1 MKVTRTNHILH
12 FTALLCLALILAGCS
27 GKRSPMPEG
36 LLHDGQLPNYKYI
49 RFYGDS
55 APEKAAMRLLLAQWA
70 AQEAAT
76 GNTGNFTVLSLSGG
90 GADGA
95 FGAGFLTGWTSRGDR
110 PNFTFVTGVSTGA
123 LIAPFAFLG
132 PEYDATLKLLYTTF
146 STINLVK
153 ARPIGSALVGDGLF
167 NVNSFRRAL
176 KTYVNTK
183 IINKIAAEHRK
194 GRRLFVGTTNLDEM
208 RPVYWNIGAIAQFQ
222 TKKAHQLIRDVILA
236 SASVPVAFPPMYFS
250 LEIDGKKYEEMHV
263 DGGVTNQVFAYP
275 PSVHM
280 KKNLDKLG
288 ISRKI
293 ILYVIRNDALTT
305 KPIQV
310 NPNLGDIAARSLTGL
325 IRNQGIGDLYRIFYV
340 AERDGADF
348 NLAFIPPTFQADSN
362 ELFDPNYMSK
372 LFKVGQDMAKSTT
385 PWHKTPPYDLN
396 PQQ

>member
-1 MKVTRTNHILH
+1 MQITRTNHILH
-12 FTALLCLALILAGCS
+12 FAALLCLTLVLTACG
-27 GKRSPMPEG
+27 GKRAPMPEG
-36 LLHDGQLPNYKYI
+36 LLHEGQLPNFEYI

-55 APEKAAMRLLLAQWA
+55 APEKAAMRMLMEQWA
-70 AQEAAT
+70 SQDVVTNKAED
-76 GNTGNFTVLSLSGG
+76 FTVLSLSGG

-132 PEYDATLKLLYTTF
+132 PEHDATLKLLYTTF

-153 ARPIGSALVGDGLF
+153 TRPIGSALAGDALF
-167 NVNSFRRAL
+167 NVKPFRQAL
-176 KTYVNTK
+176 KTYVNDE

-222 TKKAHQLIRDVILA
+222 TEEAHQLIRDVILA

-250 LEIDGKKYEEMHV
+250 LEINGKKYEEMHV

-280 KKNLDKLG
+280 KDTLDELD

-293 ILYVIRNDALTT
+293 TLYVIRNDALAS
-305 KPIQV
+305 KPVQV
-310 NPNLGDIAARSLTGL
+310 NPNLGDIASRSLSGL

-340 AERDGADF
+340 AQRDGADF

-362 ELFDPNYMSK
+362 ELFDPAYMSK

>member
-1 MKVTRTNHILH
+1 
-12 FTALLCLALILAGCS
+12 
-27 GKRSPMPEG
+27 MPEG
-36 LLHDGQLPNYKYI
+36 LLNDGQLPNYKYI

-55 APEKAAMRLLLAQWA
+55 TPEKTAMRLLLAQWA
-70 AQEAAT
+70 AQEVVT
-76 GNTGNFTVLSLSGG
+76 GKTDDFTVLSLSGG

-95 FGAGFLTGWTSRGDR
+95 FGAGFLTGWTFRGDR
-110 PNFTFVTGVSTGA
+110 PDFTFVTGVSTGA

-153 ARPIGSALVGDGLF
+153 ARPIGSALAGDGLF
-167 NVNSFRRAL
+167 NVKSFRQAL
-176 KTYVNTK
+176 KTYVNTEV
-183 IINKIAAEHRK
+183 INKIAAEHRK

-208 RPVYWNIGAIAQFQ
+208 RPVYWNIGAIAQLQ
-222 TKKAHQLIRDVILA
+222 TEKAHQLIRDVILA

-275 PSVHM
+275 PSIHM

-293 ILYVIRNDALTT
+293 ILYVIRNDALAT
-305 KPIQV
+305 KPVQV

-362 ELFDPNYMSK
+362 ELFDPDYMSK